1 MKSLCHNICKG
12 GLGESIMPE
21 EPEKIYLNHMKNIG
35 ANLEPATDKTNY
47 LSNQTKQIVQ
57 PPGSEYWFG

>member
-1 MKSLCHNICKG
+1 
-12 GLGESIMPE
+12 MPE

-47 LSNQTKQIVQ
+47 LSNQTQQIVQ